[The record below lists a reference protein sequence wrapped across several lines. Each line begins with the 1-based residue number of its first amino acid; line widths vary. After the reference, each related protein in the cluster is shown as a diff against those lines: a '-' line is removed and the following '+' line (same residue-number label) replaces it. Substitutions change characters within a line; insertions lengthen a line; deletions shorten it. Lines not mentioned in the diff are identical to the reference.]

1 MSTKRWRKVK
11 VQQRH
16 TIAIEKANIILMY
29 HYAETLESIS
39 IEFARNLKIYI
50 EATKYLERVH
60 IPLKWQK
67 YFLFSASQR
76 KQNLAV
82 EFPDQPATISEGA
95 VWRSVSSRP
104 WIFVRL
110 WEIWGLKNI
119 F

>member
-60 IPLKWQK
+60 IPLK

-95 VWRSVSSRP
+95 V
-104 WIFVRL
+104 
-110 WEIWGLKNI
+110 
-119 F
+119 

>member
-60 IPLKWQK
+60 IPLK

-82 EFPDQPATISEGA
+82 EFPDQPVTISEGA
-95 VWRSVSSRP
+95 V
-104 WIFVRL
+104 
-110 WEIWGLKNI
+110 
-119 F
+119 

>member
-11 VQQRH
+11 VQQRR

-60 IPLKWQK
+60 IPLKSQK

-82 EFPDQPATISEGA
+82 EFPDQPSLPSLKELSEGA
-95 VWRSVSSRP
+95 SRVDCG
-104 WIFVRL
+104 FLCVYGKF
-110 WEIWGLKNI
+110 EG
-119 F
+119 